1 MHPFLVPVVVGHRV
15 GSESRRLL
23 QVAAFLQ
30 ILKSSWQLAGSPPL
44 HRTQKERGL
53 LCATSHKEVAQFYS
67 PAASD
72 IASSGIRLT
81 PSGIRYA
88 SFMANKISRKP

>member
-1 MHPFLVPVVVGHRV
+1 MENKNQPIVDT
-15 GSESRRLL
+15 GSNESE
-23 QVAAFLQ
+23 
-30 ILKSSWQLAGSPPL
+30 KSDTIIAHSFIKTTP
-44 HRTQKERGL
+44 

-81 PSGIRYA
+81 PSDICYA

>member
-1 MHPFLVPVVVGHRV
+1 MALMKRRR
-15 GSESRRLL
+15 SRN
-23 QVAAFLQ
+23 
-30 ILKSSWQLAGSPPL
+30 ISP
-44 HRTQKERGL
+44 TVIADKKVSA
-53 LCATSHKEVAQFYS
+53 CATSHKEVAQFYS